1 MTTAVAVPDPV
12 FVDTNILVYAAIPAF
27 PLHGAALGRLDA
39 FRQAGVE
46 LWLSRQIRREYLA
59 TLTRPQAFTPPIAPA
74 ALITDII
81 RFQSQFRIAENGP
94 AVTANLLGLLASIPI
109 GGKQV
114 HDANIVAT
122 MQAHGLR
129 RLLTHNTADFAR
141 FGALIQVEPLVSTP

>member
-1 MTTAVAVPDPV
+1 MATTAADPV
-12 FVDTNILVYAAIPAF
+12 FADTNVLVYAAIASAPLYGPAF
-27 PLHGAALGRLDA
+27 ARLDA

-46 LWLSRQIRREYLA
+46 LWVSRQILREYLA
-59 TLTRPQAFTPPIAPA
+59 VLSRPQPYTPPLPTATLIA
-74 ALITDII
+74 DII
-81 RFQSQFRIAENGP
+81 RFQSQFRIAEDGP
-94 AVTANLLGLLASIPI
+94 VVTANLLALLGSIPI

-141 FGALIQVEPLVSTP
+141 FGTLIQVEPLVPTAP